1 MEEIEIVPYLSVAI
15 VHFAPYSVGS
25 DLFRVIFD
33 IRAKKPESQKGKL
46 IKQYEVWVT
55 REAVEDIY
63 RLENGALN
71 SDIKKYATEM
81 LQGRFRDSGDEVP
94 KEDGSY
100 RPKATE
106 IYLGNPSTF
115 HYKIGQK
122 PKLVKTT
129 IMMEEGAHG
138 WLKNYSAERD
148 IGMGEA
154 IRRLVSDF
162 QSGTASFEA
171 KKYKKQK
178 VMDTSGVPS
187 GG

>member
-1 MEEIEIVPYLSVAI
+1 MEEVSIVPYLSTTI

-25 DLFRVIFD
+25 DLFRIIFD
-33 IRAKKPESQKGKL
+33 IRAKKPKVERGKL

-63 RLENGALN
+63 RLQGGAKN
-71 SDIKKYATEM
+71 EDIKKYAIEL
-81 LQGRFRDSGDEVP
+81 LQGRFRDSGDRVP
-94 KEDGSY
+94 NEDGTY

-106 IYLGNPSTF
+106 VYLGNPATF
-115 HYKIGQK
+115 PYKIGEK

-129 IMMEEGAHG
+129 IMMEENAHK
-138 WLKNYSAERD
+138 WLKEYSTERE

-162 QSGTASFEA
+162 QNGTANFEA
-171 KKYKKQK
+171 QKYKNKIAR
-178 VMDTSGVPS
+178 DNSGVPPAN
-187 GG
+187 